1 MECKPKVFIFENVK
15 GMLSHDKGRTW
26 KVIKETFENDCDY
39 KVYFQVLNGKDYG
52 VPQSRD
58 RLFCIGFKN
67 NVEFKYP
74 NSIPLEKSVFDYL
87 ETSFDKKYLLKQKGA
102 NFITRSINH
111 QKSYTQINGNI
122 LLCQKRNQQFNWHG
136 DFVFQSEEDT
146 KANNIPELE
155 KYFLS
160 ENELRLWFNKGDFT
174 QHFTV
179 RHQLEP
185 LSFEYLEKII
195 IDDPGVDDIRYFEN
209 ACRHLQNLMDEYSV
223 DVPLEV
229 RQCPLGCD
237 CQKQYRSYKI
247 GYIYHKFRFK

>member
-1 MECKPKVFIFENVK
+1 MTNETIKHILIEK
-15 GMLSHDKGRTW
+15 G
-26 KVIKETFENDCDY
+26 
-39 KVYFQVLNGKDYG
+39 
-52 VPQSRD
+52 
-58 RLFCIGFKN
+58 
-67 NVEFKYP
+67 
-74 NSIPLEKSVFDYL
+74 
-87 ETSFDKKYLLKQKGA
+87 
-102 NFITRSINH
+102 ITRLYHVNSVATASTFLQNGGLLSRGAVEDHGLFQTPQETDNTDRKVDVFYDIFFDSVDIHQRIKNLNHYGPVVFVYTVDLIDALPQGSIKITKDNPIRW
-111 QKSYTQINGNI
+111 TPNMA
-122 LLCQKRNQQFNWHG
+122 
-136 DFVFQSEEDT
+136 ED
-146 KANNIPELE
+146 E

-185 LSFEYLEKII
+185 LSFEYLEKTI